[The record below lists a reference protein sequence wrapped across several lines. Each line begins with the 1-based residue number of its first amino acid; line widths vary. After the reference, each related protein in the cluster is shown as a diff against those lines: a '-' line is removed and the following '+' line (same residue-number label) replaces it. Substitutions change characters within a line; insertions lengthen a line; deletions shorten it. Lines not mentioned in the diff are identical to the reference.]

1 MLPYKSIIYDQFPF
15 VQILAL
21 THFHL
26 HLTDLIIKIKILKG
40 NFLSKKNKASV
51 EEKERDS
58 KEKL

>member
-15 VQILAL
+15 VQILEL